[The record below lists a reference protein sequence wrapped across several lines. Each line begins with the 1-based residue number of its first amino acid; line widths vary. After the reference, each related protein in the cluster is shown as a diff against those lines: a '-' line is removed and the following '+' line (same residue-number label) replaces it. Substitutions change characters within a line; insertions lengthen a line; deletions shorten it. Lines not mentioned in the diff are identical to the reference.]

1 MLKALQSREL
11 GLGQINSVVSNVTKG
26 LGSSR
31 ERRRPVPA
39 SRNNGRT
46 FSTRFRTAEPTPASA

>member
-39 SRNNGRT
+39 SRNNG
-46 FSTRFRTAEPTPASA
+46 SVLDKFRTAEPTPASA